1 MSKAIIVSNVSI
13 NRNLHRI
20 RFATAQLTVPRDG
33 SKANCV
39 ICESKGIEK
48 TLFIVEEGKRF
59 VGYTVRG
66 AKWTAVSSARQP
78 QRAFARA
85 AKLVWA

>member
-1 MSKAIIVSNVSI
+1 MSKITVSNVSI
-13 NRNLHRI
+13 NHNLHRI
-20 RFATAQLTVPRDG
+20 SFATAQLTARDG

-39 ICESKGIEK
+39 MCESKGIEN

-85 AKLVWA
+85 AKSVWA